1 MIYCRLISCSIAGEV
16 KSFKEEDD
24 GSSDT
29 EGEDNL
35 DEQQQQQQPEPEV
48 KTENQLT
55 TGNED
60 FVVVT
65 QCDVDG
71 SSRDAESDVIQQ
83 DVVQRE
89 TPQASTSRQAQN
101 DGYTW

>member
-1 MIYCRLISCSIAGEV
+1 MIYCRRISCSIAGEV
-16 KSFKEEDD
+16 KSFKEEED

-48 KTENQLT
+48 KNQLT

-65 QCDVDG
+65 RCDVDG
-71 SSRDAESDVIQQ
+71 SSRDAESDVIQSC
-83 DVVQRE
+83 DVIQSDVIHV
-89 TPQASTSRQAQN
+89 PTSRHAQN